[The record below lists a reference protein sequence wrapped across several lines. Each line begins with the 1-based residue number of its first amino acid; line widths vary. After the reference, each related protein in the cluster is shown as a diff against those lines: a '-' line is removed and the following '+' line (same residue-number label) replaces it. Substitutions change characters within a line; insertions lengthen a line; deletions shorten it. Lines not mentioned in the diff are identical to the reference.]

1 MENNSPRKSF
11 REVLEGEECVFPAS
25 VFDPISSRM
34 ACDLG
39 FEIGMF
45 AGSIGSAV
53 VLGSPD
59 YILLTLSEFADQSRR
74 ICRASDLPLM
84 VDADHGYGNA
94 LNVARTIEELENSG
108 VSAIT
113 IEDTSLPLT
122 YKETSQRL
130 ISLDEGKGKINA
142 ALNARKDP
150 QLSIIARTSAV
161 TISSLEEAIIRAK
174 EYEQLGADGIFFTGV
189 SKIYDLEQISSEIN
203 IPILLGNL
211 TKEINNKTFLS
222 SVGVK
227 VALQGHLPFYAGL
240 KSIYQTMYDL
250 KNGASTN
257 QLMPNILSDAD
268 INRFINLED
277 FNQMIKKFM

>member
-1 MENNSPRKSF
+1 
-11 REVLEGEECVFPAS
+11 
-25 VFDPISSRM
+25 M

-94 LNVARTIEELENSG
+94 LNVSRTIEELENSG

-113 IEDTSLPLT
+113 IEDTSLPRT
-122 YKETSQRL
+122 YNETSQRL

-211 TKEINNKTFLS
+211 TQEINNKTFLS

-240 KSIYQTMYDL
+240 KSIYQTMHDL
-250 KNGASTN
+250 KNGASTD
-257 QLMPNILSDAD
+257 QLMPNILSDAE